1 MKLKIASI
9 DQKNKTM
16 HDFVYAYVFLSF
28 YQLS

>member
-1 MKLKIASI
+1 MKLRIASI
-9 DQKNKTM
+9 EKKTM